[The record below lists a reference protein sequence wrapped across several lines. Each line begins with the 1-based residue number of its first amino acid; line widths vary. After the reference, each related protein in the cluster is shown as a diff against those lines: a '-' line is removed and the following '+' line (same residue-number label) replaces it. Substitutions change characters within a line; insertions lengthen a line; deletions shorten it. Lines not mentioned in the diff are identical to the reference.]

1 MYNTYARHNW
11 NVVTMRIKVPQGL
24 IAQKEFKSLRSL
36 RPKDRDQYVEKL
48 ILRILELNP
57 QGVTISEIADHTEI
71 NRNTVSSH
79 MKTLA
84 AIREAYAIN
93 RGKLSIFYKN
103 GKVVHARS
111 TEHKFPNDRF
121 YKFYRLVNEQGK
133 FIYIQ
138 ERQLD
143 EFRAIKVK
151 GGIMVKDEDFM
162 HFMKE
167 LRKFGMEVTE
177 RESKTRS

>member
-1 MYNTYARHNW
+1 M
-11 NVVTMRIKVPQGL
+11 PQDL
-24 IAQKEFKSLRSL
+24 IAKKEFKSLRSL
-36 RPKDRDQYVEKL
+36 RPKDRDQYVQKL

-57 QGVTISEIADHTEI
+57 QGVTVSEIANQTRV

-79 MKTLA
+79 MKTLV
-84 AIREAYAIN
+84 AIREAYTIS

-121 YKFYRLVNEQGK
+121 YRFYRLVNEQGK
-133 FIYIQ
+133 FVYIQ

-143 EFRAIKVK
+143 EFRATKVK
-151 GGIMVKDEDFM
+151 GGIMISDKDFL

-167 LRKFGMEVTE
+167 LRKFAMEVSE
-177 RESKTRS
+177 RESNTRC